1 MRSVHFNFLL
11 FVVFA
16 LGCGETRP
24 GDVRV
29 CAAASLAQALPE
41 VLESAHLSATST
53 FGASGAL
60 ARQIRLGAPC
70 DIFIS
75 ADARWP
81 ASLANDGL
89 TRGSS
94 VHLATNVLVVATPH
108 GAPHPTTLENLR
120 EPRFAQIAVAG
131 PEAPLGE
138 ATRSALEH
146 AHLRSA
152 LEPRF
157 VLSSDANT
165 TRMWLARGEANVG
178 FVYATD
184 VAQEPEIERAF
195 DVPMELYAALQI
207 TAVVLRDARPASEA
221 LLEALA
227 SQSTASVLR
236 AHGFRVGTVVE

>member
-1 MRSVHFNFLL
+1 MRSILCTVTLI
-11 FVVFA
+11 VVSA
-16 LGCGETRP
+16 LGCGEARP
-24 GDVRV
+24 TAVRV

-41 VLESAHLSATST
+41 VFESARVSATFT

-94 VHLATNVLVVATPH
+94 LHLATNVLVVATPY
-108 GAPHPTTLENLR
+108 GAPHPTTLANLR
-120 EPRFAQIAVAG
+120 EPLFARIAVAG

-138 ATRSALEH
+138 ATRSALDH
-146 AHLRSA
+146 AHLLSA

-157 VLSSDANT
+157 VMSSDANT

-184 VAQEPEIERAF
+184 VAQEPAIERAF
-195 DVPMELYAALQI
+195 DVPSELYEALHI
-207 TAVVLRDARPASEA
+207 TAIVLRDARPASEA
-221 LLEALA
+221 FLDVLA
-227 SQSTASVLR
+227 SESTASVLR
-236 AHGFRVGTVVE
+236 MHGFRVGAAIE